1 MDATGHERPGYERPG
16 YERSRRYEPGWLLAG
31 LGWGVFLGLATV
43 IAPIIL
49 ALLTSGEVHG
59 LDDNLIVP
67 LMWALVLGISG
78 AMYGAVAGM
87 LVGLVVMLAVGRD
100 PEARAARRVPG
111 MVALIAVPLVLI
123 AVLWSPW

>member
-1 MDATGHERPGYERPG
+1 MDATGYERPG

-67 LMWALVLGISG
+67 RMWALVLGISG